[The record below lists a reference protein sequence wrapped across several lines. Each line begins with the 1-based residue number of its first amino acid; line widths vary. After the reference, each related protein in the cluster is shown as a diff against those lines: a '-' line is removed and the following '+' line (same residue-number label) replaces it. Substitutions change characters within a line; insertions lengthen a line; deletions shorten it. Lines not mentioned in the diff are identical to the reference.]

1 MRYSAFSSKTI
12 ISECAWIDFSRRPKI
27 ASLQAKVHAKNALSG
42 RPFGRFSNLINKG
55 QNSPESGTR
64 GFSRPLIT
72 NIMFKLTSEVFLIQS
87 NKVNQKSFWGVFWP
101 AESKSGIGE
110 HPNGTC
116 CTETRARTSSPRV
129 FLSRLPKPTRKS

>member
-1 MRYSAFSSKTI
+1 MRFSAFSSKTI

-72 NIMFKLTSEVFLIQS
+72 NIMFKLTSEHLVHLDLTINVISGSFPDTIKQGQPKIISGGFLARRIQI
-87 NKVNQKSFWGVFWP
+87 W
-101 AESKSGIGE
+101 
-110 HPNGTC
+110 HR
-116 CTETRARTSSPRV
+116 RAPHWHLVHRNPG
-129 FLSRLPKPTRKS
+129 